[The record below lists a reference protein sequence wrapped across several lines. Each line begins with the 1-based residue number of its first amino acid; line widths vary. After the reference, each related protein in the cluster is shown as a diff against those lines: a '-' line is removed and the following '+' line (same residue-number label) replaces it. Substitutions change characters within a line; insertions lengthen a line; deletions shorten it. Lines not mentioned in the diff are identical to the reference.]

1 MPPVPDS
8 LHLQFARGW
17 LALGDVAEAELELG
31 RIRKEYRGCSDVLE
45 MRFQVL
51 SRLGRHP
58 EALKVAE
65 RQVKSYPEEFRGHM
79 NRGNALFWLD
89 RAQDACEA
97 VEAVMGD
104 YGADVVKTGMLP
116 TPEVWCDVVGGEEK
130 LRAWGSGGWVLLLD
144 GAGCCWMLLRLGCS
158 WVGCLLLRSVW
169 RA

>member
-1 MPPVPDS
+1 LGVIDSVPPVPDS

-17 LALGDVAEAELELG
+17 LALGDVAEAEAELG

-65 RQVKSYPEEFRGHM
+65 RQVKGFPDEFRGHM

-89 RAQDACEA
+89 RAQEACEA

-104 YGADVVKTGMLP
+104 HPKVAAFPYNLACYCMKLGRVDDAIRWLERSMK
-116 TPEVWCDVVGGEEK
+116 VGQRDGVIQHALVDPDLK
-130 LRAWGSGGWVLLLD
+130 GLWDYLRAL
-144 GAGCCWMLLRLGCS
+144 
-158 WVGCLLLRSVW
+158 
-169 RA
+169 